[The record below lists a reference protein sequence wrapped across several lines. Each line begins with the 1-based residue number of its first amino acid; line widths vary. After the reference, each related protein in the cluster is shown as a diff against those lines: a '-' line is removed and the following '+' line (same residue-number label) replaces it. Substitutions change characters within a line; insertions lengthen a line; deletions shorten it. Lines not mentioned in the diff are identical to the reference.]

1 MKIETKAVHAGD
13 RKRIPGQPT
22 PATTPIVTASSFVH
36 ESTATLDR
44 VMGNEEPG
52 WSYSRYGSP
61 TNAALEELLC
71 ELEGGAAALAC
82 ASGMMAVQTAFIAA
96 LTDRPKRILAA
107 SALYGATTSML
118 VKIME
123 PLGVEVAF
131 VDICDLPA
139 VERKI
144 AEWKPGCVIL
154 ETLSN
159 PLLRVPAIDRI
170 AQPARA
176 VGAAMIVDNTFATP
190 LLVRPL
196 ELGAN
201 LVVHSLTKFLA
212 GHGDVL
218 GGAII
223 ADAAHAE
230 TLRGVSRI
238 SGPVLGP
245 FESYLTMRGIKT
257 FVLRMERQCA
267 NARRVAQWLNAN
279 PAVGHVHFPEGPAH
293 PDADIIARL
302 LPPDLFGAIVT
313 FELKNGGREEVFR
326 FMDALRL
333 VVCGTS
339 LGDVHSLLLYPAMA
353 SHRELSPKQRQ
364 RQGIS
369 DGMVRLCCGIEAV
382 DDIIA
387 DLRQALDKSLASA
400 VAVGPLAE
408 RQPLQ

>member
-1 MKIETKAVHAGD
+1 VKIETKAVHAGD